1 MQEVKYSWRQ
11 VVSKV
16 GLIRGY
22 NQHYNPYLVNYF
34 LSAGCSFGAGYIY
47 ENTEVPN
54 ASTYMH
60 KHSMIIKKAIYQTVI
75 LHIMIIYM
83 RKHFSRKP
91 KLSKLPWRLTLK
103 NFRVSFYF
111 LDPWGDFHK
120 ISFTHAIWSSRS
132 KPWWYT
138 VHYSV

>member
-1 MQEVKYSWRQ
+1 MKTS

-47 ENTEVPN
+47 ESTEVPN

-103 NFRVSFYF
+103 KLSCLFLLFRSLRGF
-111 LDPWGDFHK
+111 
-120 ISFTHAIWSSRS
+120 S
-132 KPWWYT
+132 
-138 VHYSV
+138 